1 MVKVLLTEHVRDN
14 MREERIKKYGYYSDE
29 EEEDFYV
36 EGSGSELTD
45 KFWVRLHGYT
55 NKR

>member
-36 EGSGSELTD
+36 EGSGSEQTD
-45 KFWVRLHGYT
+45 KFWVQLHGNT